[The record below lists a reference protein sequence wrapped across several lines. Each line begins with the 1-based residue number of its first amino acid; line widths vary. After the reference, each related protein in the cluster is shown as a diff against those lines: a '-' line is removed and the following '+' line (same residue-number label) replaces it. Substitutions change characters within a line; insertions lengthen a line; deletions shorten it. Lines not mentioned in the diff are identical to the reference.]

1 MTVQAITVFMG
12 SQLGNQSSYITMAK
26 QLGQTIAQRRLKMIY
41 GGGRDGLMGIAARS
55 AMAEGGEVVGISP
68 NNLAEEAIAIDSVTK
83 LIEVADM
90 DERKRLLMAYADA
103 FIALPGGFGT
113 LEEIAQVISW
123 EKIGL
128 HHKPL
133 VLLNTNGFY
142 DSLWHWLM
150 TSVSSGFVAQ
160 NDLAKIYLAD
170 TVESALTYLIN
181 ESDR

>member
-1 MTVQAITVFMG
+1 
-12 SQLGNQSSYITMAK
+12 
-26 QLGQTIAQRRLKMIY
+26 
-41 GGGRDGLMGIAARS
+41 
-55 AMAEGGEVVGISP
+55 MAEGGEVVGISP
-68 NNLAEEAIAIDSVTK
+68 NNLAEEAIAIVSVTK

-150 TSVSSGFVAQ
+150 TSVSSGFVTQ
-160 NDLAKIYLAD
+160 NDLDKIYLAD